1 MTVKREHDAD
11 LKKKKVVLEF
21 TRSLKLPL
29 LNEVTTV

>member
-1 MTVKREHDAD
+1 MTVKREHDTD
-11 LKKKKVVLEF
+11 FKKMVVLEF